1 MIKLVKTWFKG
12 HPFVLCCRVCP
23 GHPGKIT
30 KKRSEKPMRKA
41 TSVVAATF
49 GFLAGIAGLEH
60 GIFEILQGN
69 IHPVSFMFP
78 SMGTPCNAA
87 QVWHAFEPAMTI
99 LPNLLVAG
107 ILTVVLSFGII
118 FWSLVFLQRKHGGS
132 LLILLSIVL
141 LLVGGGF
148 FPPLIGI
155 AGGIAGTR
163 INKPLGVKPAG
174 NLSRFTAKLW
184 PWPLV
189 IFVIWLLGQYAVGYF
204 ANVFFEKQYGI
215 QPGFDLIT
223 PAAFDL
229 YRLRL

>member
-1 MIKLVKTWFKG
+1 
-12 HPFVLCCRVCP
+12 
-23 GHPGKIT
+23 
-30 KKRSEKPMRKA
+30 MRKA
-41 TSVVAATF
+41 TSVETVTF

-87 QVWHAFEPAMTI
+87 QVWHACEPAMTI

-107 ILTVVLSFGII
+107 ILTVVLSFGIM

-132 LLILLSIVL
+132 LLILFSVVL

-155 AGGIAGTR
+155 AGGMAGTR
-163 INKPLGVKPAG
+163 INKPLGARPAS
-174 NLSRFTAKLW
+174 NLSRFAAKLW
-184 PWPLV
+184 PWPVV
-189 IFVIWLLGQYAVGYF
+189 IFEAWLLGQYGIGYIANDFLKSIMGFSLALIVILLPLSIYVGYGHD
-204 ANVFFEKQYGI
+204 AVS
-215 QPGFDLIT
+215 
-223 PAAFDL
+223 
-229 YRLRL
+229 

>member
-1 MIKLVKTWFKG
+1 
-12 HPFVLCCRVCP
+12 
-23 GHPGKIT
+23 
-30 KKRSEKPMRKA
+30 MRKA
-41 TSVVAATF
+41 TRIVATTF
-49 GFLAGIAGLEH
+49 GSLAGIAGLEH

-87 QVWHAFEPAMTI
+87 QVWHACEPAMTI

-107 ILTVVLSFGII
+107 ILTVFLSFGIV

-148 FPPLIGI
+148 FPPLIGV
-155 AGGIAGTR
+155 AGGLAGTR
-163 INKPLGVKPAG
+163 INKPLGDEPAG
-174 NLSRFTAKLW
+174 NLSRFAAALW

-189 IFVIWLLGQYAVGYF
+189 IFVAWLLGQYGIGYF
-204 ANVFFEKQYGI
+204 ANDFLKSI
-215 QPGFDLIT
+215 MGFSLALIVLLL
-223 PAAFDL
+223 PLSIYIGHSHDAAS
-229 YRLRL
+229 